1 MTKQTRRRF
10 SPEYKEQSVARLSEP
25 GATHNSVAAELGVT
39 PTQLKTWR
47 LEHRLPDA
55 GTGQEGNDHRS
66 GRIAEK
72 PPGPGFGGNV
82 EWHPGEL
89 YPRVGFIVTNLT
101 RPAKRVVAFYNQR
114 GPAEQHIKEGKTA
127 IVWTRLSC
135 RRFRNNEGR
144 LQLHALAYNL
154 ANFMRTLALPEAVKH
169 WSLTSL
175 QQKLVKSGARI
186 VGHGRSVTFQM
197 AEVAVPRGLFDEILR
212 LIAQLRAPPAPA

>member
-1 MTKQTRRRF
+1 M
-10 SPEYKEQSVARLSEP
+10 
-25 GATHNSVAAELGVT
+25 
-39 PTQLKTWR
+39 W
-47 LEHRLPDA
+47 
-55 GTGQEGNDHRS
+55 
-66 GRIAEK
+66 
-72 PPGPGFGGNV
+72 
-82 EWHPGEL
+82 
-89 YPRVGFIVTNLT
+89 T
-101 RPAKRVVAFYNQR
+101 RP
-114 GPAEQHIKEGKTA
+114 
-127 IVWTRLSC
+127 SC

-186 VGHGRSVTFQM
+186 VGHGRYVTFQM